1 MNRIHS
7 EQLYKE
13 ALKHIVGGVNSPS
26 RSFKAVGGGAPVFM
40 KRAQGA
46 HFWDVDDNRYVD
58 YLAAYGPIITGHA
71 HPHITRAIQEAA
83 ANGTLYGTPTELEIK
98 MAKMLKQAIPSMDK
112 VRFVNS
118 GTEAVM
124 TTIRV
129 ARAYTKRNKIIK
141 FAGCYHGHSD
151 LVLVAAGSGP
161 STLGI
166 PDSAGIPTSI
176 AHEVITVPFNDA
188 PALKEA
194 LDKWGDDVAAVMVEP
209 IVGNFGMVMPKPGF
223 LEDLCRLTRQYGA
236 LVIYDEVITAF
247 RFHYGSAQTYAGL
260 DNHEAIA
267 PDLTALG
274 KIIGGGLPIGA
285 YGGSKE
291 VMEQVA
297 PLGPAYQAGT
307 MAGNPASISAGIAC
321 LEVLQQPGV
330 YEEMERMTI
339 KLTDGL
345 AGFARQYGIPLTINR
360 IRGSFSTHF
369 CDHPVTNYDEAQDT
383 NGEMFAAFFRAM
395 LNRGVNLAP
404 SKYEAWFLTTAH
416 TEEDIDFTL
425 EAAEAS
431 FKEINGSACQG

>member
-1 MNRIHS
+1 MSMQRKRS
-7 EQLYKE
+7 E
-13 ALKHIVGGVNSPS
+13 ALYEEALQHIVGGVNSPS
-26 RSFKAVGGGAPVFM
+26 RSYKAVGGGAPVFM
-40 KRAQGA
+40 KRAEGA
-46 HFWDVDDNRYVD
+46 YFYDVDDNRYID

-71 HPHITRAIQEAA
+71 HPHITEAIVRAAQ
-83 ANGTLYGTPTELEIK
+83 NGTLYGTPTELEIQ
-98 MAKMLKQAIPSMDK
+98 MARMLKEAIPSLDK

-129 ARAYTKRNKIIK
+129 ARAFTKRNKIIK

-176 AHEVITVPFNDA
+176 AHEVITVPFNDLN
-188 PALKEA
+188 ALKEA
-194 LDKWGDDVAAVMVEP
+194 LERWGDDTAAVMVEP
-209 IVGNFGMVMPKPGF
+209 IVGNFGMVMPQPGF
-223 LEDLCRLTRQYGA
+223 LEGVCKMTREAGA
-236 LVIYDEVITAF
+236 LVVYDEVITAF
-247 RFHYGSAQTYAGL
+247 RFHYGTTQTFHVFP
-260 DNHEAIA
+260 DFKAIE

-285 YGGSKE
+285 YGGRKE
-291 VMEQVA
+291 IMEQVA

-321 LEVLQQPGV
+321 LEVLQEAGI
-330 YEEMERMTI
+330 YDRMNDLATI
-339 KLTDGL
+339 LADGL
-345 AGFARQYGIPLTINR
+345 RVSAAKHGIPLTVNQ

-369 CDHPVTNYDEAQDT
+369 CNHPVTNYEEAQDT
-383 NGEMFAAFFRAM
+383 DGEMFGRFFKLM
-395 LNRGVNLAP
+395 LEQGINLAP

-416 TEEDIDFTL
+416 TKEDIAATL
-425 EAAEAS
+425 AAADHAFS
-431 FKEINGSACQG
+431 KL

>member
-1 MNRIHS
+1 MKRSNS
-7 EQLYKE
+7 EQLYQE
-13 ALKHIVGGVNSPS
+13 ALQHIVGGVNSPS

-40 KRAQGA
+40 KRASGSR
-46 HFWDVDDNRYVD
+46 FWDEDGNEYID

-71 HPHITRAIQEAA
+71 HPHITAAITEAA
-83 ANGTLYGTPTELEIK
+83 QNGILYGTPTQLEIK
-98 MAKMLKQAIPSMDK
+98 LAKMLKEAIPSMDK

-129 ARAYTKRNKIIK
+129 ARAYTKRSKIVK

-166 PDSAGIPTSI
+166 PDSAGVPGSI
-176 AHEVITVPFNDA
+176 AQEVITVPFND
-188 PALKEA
+188 LDGLREA
-194 LDKWGDDVAAVMVEP
+194 LEKWGEDVAAVMVEP

-223 LEDLCRLTRQYGA
+223 LEGLCKLAHDNGS

-247 RFHYGSAQTYAGL
+247 RFHYGSTQTYAGL
-260 DNHEAIA
+260 DNHEEIT

-285 YGGSKE
+285 YGGRKH

-321 LEVLQQPGV
+321 LEVLSAEGV
-330 YEEMERMTI
+330 YDEMERLAI
-339 KLTDGL
+339 RLTEGL
-345 AGFARQYGIPLTINR
+345 QASAGRHGIPLTINR
-360 IRGSFSTHF
+360 IRGAFSTHF
-369 CDHPVTNYDEAQDT
+369 CEHPIANYDEAQDT
-383 NGEMFAAFFRAM
+383 DSELFASFFRHM
-395 LNRGVNLAP
+395 LNRGINLAP

-416 TEEDIDFTL
+416 TDADIDATL

-431 FKEINGSACQG
+431 FQAMAAENK